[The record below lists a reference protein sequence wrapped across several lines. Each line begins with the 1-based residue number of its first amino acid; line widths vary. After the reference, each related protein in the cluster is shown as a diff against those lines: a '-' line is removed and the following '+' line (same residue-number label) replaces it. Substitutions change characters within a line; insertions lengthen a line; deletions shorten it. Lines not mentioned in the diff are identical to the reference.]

1 MSTVA
6 EIEAAI
12 EKLAPKD
19 LRELSL
25 WLVARLQPAESAQML
40 AAIDEAERSLAQ
52 EGGVP
57 VEEVRRTLR
66 KWITA

>member
-1 MSTVA
+1 
-6 EIEAAI
+6 
-12 EKLAPKD
+12 
-19 LRELSL
+19 LRELSN

-57 VEEVRRTLR
+57 VEEVRRNLR
-66 KWITA
+66 SWITA